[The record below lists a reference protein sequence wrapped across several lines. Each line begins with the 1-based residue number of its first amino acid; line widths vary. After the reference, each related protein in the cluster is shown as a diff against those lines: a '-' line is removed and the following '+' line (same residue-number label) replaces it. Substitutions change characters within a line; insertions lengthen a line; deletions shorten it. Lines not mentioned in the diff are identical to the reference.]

1 MNIEK
6 HRAFLDSLEGEKGL
20 PTYILLRAVHD
31 EFIADDDWLELM
43 YDNMTDRISEHWRP
57 VPLQW
62 IGKAVGKYTVG
73 YDGHLT
79 RSFCIARRRAESLQI
94 PDLKERVKEL
104 VRDVMDAEKDSYE
117 TDGSVDFHEAG
128 DRVAKFRALCA
139 TDKGGEVKP

>member
-1 MNIEK
+1 MLDIEK
-6 HRAFLDSLEGEKGL
+6 HKAFLDSLEGEKGL

-79 RSFCIARRRAESLQI
+79 RSFCIARRRAESSQI

-104 VRDVMDAEKDSYE
+104 MRDAMDAQGNYSIGNHNSRE
-117 TDGSVDFHEAG
+117 TYLA
-128 DRVAKFRALCA
+128 FRALCA
-139 TDKGGEVKP
+139 EVKP

>member
-104 VRDVMDAEKDSYE
+104 MRDAME
-117 TDGSVDFHEAG
+117 TRYYPTWHEEA
-128 DRVAKFRALCA
+128 AFRALCA
-139 TDKGGEVKP
+139 SDKGGEVKP

>member
-6 HRAFLDSLEGEKGL
+6 HRAFIDSLEGEKGL

-94 PDLKERVKEL
+94 PDLKEKVKEL
-104 VRDVMDAEKDSYE
+104 VRDAMESERNVYE
-117 TDGSVDFHEAG
+117 TDGSIDFNDACAMSEA
-128 DRVAKFRALCA
+128 FTALCA
-139 TDKGGEVKP
+139 EVKP